1 MKIIVLDG
9 REYSWN
15 PSSCQANSSS
25 RSSLHLKAK
34 DLLDEMFPYDRILEE
49 LSLVGSRTSRRR
61 GTLRADF
68 FIPNRMLLIEV
79 HGEQHHKFN
88 NFFFADKLS
97 FYKAKARDSDKR
109 EWCEIN
115 DIKLVEF
122 NYDED
127 MDEWRRKVE

>member
-1 MKIIVLDG
+1 MKIIGLDG

-68 FIPNRMLLIEV
+68 FYTK
-79 HGEQHHKFN
+79 QDAF
-88 NFFFADKLS
+88 D
-97 FYKAKARDSDKR
+97 
-109 EWCEIN
+109 
-115 DIKLVEF
+115 
-122 NYDED
+122 
-127 MDEWRRKVE
+127 